1 MAKQKKN
8 SNYSTEKKQ
17 AKEAKAAEIKR
28 KEQTAKTVK
37 LVAIWAGGALLLIAL
52 VVGLLFAL
60 GVFDYVPEAT
70 YHASFTFSDGNTI
83 HVELYGNDAPETVE
97 HFIDLC
103 ESDYF
108 TGMTLRS
115 MLDGMLK
122 LGSGTADGGDLGIK
136 GEFSSNGF
144 NNQIPMKRG
153 YVGLS
158 RGASADSGYGQF
170 FILTSD
176 RRDLQGKYAIF
187 GGITDMSVVDA
198 MLSKLTVNKD
208 GTIYEGNAPRILS
221 VSLHAAHH

>member
-103 ESDYF
+103 ESD
-108 TGMTLRS
+108 
-115 MLDGMLK
+115 
-122 LGSGTADGGDLGIK
+122 
-136 GEFSSNGF
+136 
-144 NNQIPMKRG
+144 
-153 YVGLS
+153 
-158 RGASADSGYGQF
+158 
-170 FILTSD
+170 
-176 RRDLQGKYAIF
+176 
-187 GGITDMSVVDA
+187 
-198 MLSKLTVNKD
+198 
-208 GTIYEGNAPRILS
+208 
-221 VSLHAAHH
+221 